1 MNRLLKLLAAL
12 LALAPLS
19 AQSPL
24 NLYGLGALQSA
35 EDVASDGAGNIRS
48 LPLTEGDAY
57 PASVASWHHL
67 RSTQIR
73 TTLATQMSMTPADG
87 DPRYKTGLRRII
99 FMVHL
104 DNRSALGFALSP
116 LTQTDLSLNDTT
128 GSFILGTDTLLY
140 HQIRSISGGL
150 SSLQVGYSRKL
161 GRSISVGVALDI
173 LFGALYQN
181 DTLQFSSI
189 GSRVDIL
196 GWIPP
201 GAQYLGAE
209 RTVNFL
215 GRSLELNLTTG
226 AFPVSRSQLGI
237 RVNLPLSLRTKVI
250 TRFINAAPFTEVNTI
265 KMQLPVSLNIGYA
278 IKLGQR
284 QRLLAEWNLQQ
295 WQDFDGNDL
304 IFGRQFEK
312 VQGWA
317 ASWTSKPAALASASP
332 GRMFYRVGFH
342 NKSYYL
348 SDRENESLGEVAFSV
363 GFGIR
368 SLRTNHKLDF
378 ALQIGQRDALDD
390 LDSENFGRLSI
401 GVTMGEMW
409 FARPKKNWN

>member
-1 MNRLLKLLAAL
+1 MTRLLHLIVAL
-12 LALAPLS
+12 LGLTPLS

-24 NLYGLGALQSA
+24 NLFGLGALQSA

-67 RSTQIR
+67 RSTQLR
-73 TTLATQMSMTPADG
+73 TTLATQMSITPANV
-87 DPRYKTGLRRII
+87 DPRYKTGLRRIM
-99 FMVHL
+99 FLVHL

-116 LTQTDLSLNDTT
+116 LTQTNLSLNDTA
-128 GSFILGTDTLLY
+128 GSFILGADTLLY
-140 HQIRSISGGL
+140 RQVRSTSGGL

-161 GRSISVGVALDI
+161 GGSISVGVALDI
-173 LFGALYQN
+173 LFGTLFQN
-181 DTLQFSSI
+181 DTLEFSSK

-196 GWIPP
+196 GWVP
-201 GAQYLGAE
+201 YLGAE

-226 AFPVSRSQLGI
+226 ALPVSRSQLGI
-237 RVNLPLSLRTKVI
+237 RVNLPLSLHTKVI
-250 TRFINAAPFTEVNTI
+250 TRFINAAPFTEVNNI
-265 KMQLPVSLNIGYA
+265 KMQLPLSLNIGYA
-278 IKLGQR
+278 IKMGQR
-284 QRLLAEWNLQQ
+284 QRLLAELNLQQ
-295 WQDFDGNDL
+295 WEDLDGNNL
-304 IFGRQFEK
+304 IFGRQFKK

-317 ASWTSKPAALASASP
+317 ASWTSQPATRASASP

-348 SDRENESLGEVAFSV
+348 SDREKEPLGEIAFSL

-368 SLRTNHKLDF
+368 SLRTNYKLDF
-378 ALQIGQRDALDD
+378 ALQIGQRDALDN